1 MSDRLE
7 EVVTR
12 LRAFVAEREWG
23 QFHDPKNLSM
33 AVASEAGELLAE
45 YRWLASDASDAWSRE
60 PENKRRASMEA
71 ADVGI
76 SLLLFCD
83 RIGVDLVEAM
93 NAKIEL
99 NSVKYPAAEFRG
111 VHSQPGDT
119 RGERLPPQDFS
130 G

>member
-1 MSDRLE
+1 MADRLE

-60 PENKRRASMEA
+60 PENKWRAAMEA

-76 SLLLFCD
+76 SLLMFCD
-83 RIGVDLVEAM
+83 RIGVDLIEAM
-93 NAKIEL
+93 NAKIAL
-99 NSVKYPAAEFRG
+99 NAVKYPVAEVRG
-111 VHSQPGDT
+111 RHSRPG
-119 RGERLPPQDFS
+119 GEPGGGRVRPEER
-130 G
+130 

>member
-1 MSDRLE
+1 MAERLSE
-7 EVVTR
+7 IITR

-45 YRWLASDASDAWSRE
+45 YRWVKSEESDAWSRI
-60 PENKRRASMEA
+60 PENQRRAAMEA

-83 RIGVDLVEAM
+83 RIGVDLASAIEEKIDV
-93 NAKIEL
+93 NAR
-99 NSVKYPAAEFRG
+99 NYPVAAAKRR
-111 VHSQPGDT
+111 HS
-119 RGERLPPQDFS
+119 R
-130 G
+130 

>member
-1 MSDRLE
+1 MADRLE
-7 EVVTR
+7 EVLAR

-45 YRWLASDASDAWSRE
+45 YRWVANEAADEWSRE
-60 PENKRRASMEA
+60 PANQQRAAMEA

-83 RIGVDLVEAM
+83 RIGVDLVEAV
-93 NAKIEL
+93 NAKVAL
-99 NSVKYPAAEFRG
+99 NAVNYPVAESKG
-111 VHSQPGDT
+111 THSRSRDQG
-119 RGERLPPQDFS
+119 
-130 G
+130 